1 MHENPIQFTEL
12 ERMPKTKIQQM
23 ILMDMTTVRRE

>member
-1 MHENPIQFTEL
+1 MLENPAQFAEL